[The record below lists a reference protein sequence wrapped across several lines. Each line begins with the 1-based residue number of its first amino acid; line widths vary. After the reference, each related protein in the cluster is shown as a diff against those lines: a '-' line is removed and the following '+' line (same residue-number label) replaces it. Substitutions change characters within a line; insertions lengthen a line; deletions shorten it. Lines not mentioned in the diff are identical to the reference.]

1 MMFMSSQLELF
12 MKMRISPH
20 EMSMTKFRLKM
31 LRKKKRGGGESSHYG
46 ESHPCFGGSTLD
58 FKKIIVIVINV

>member
-1 MMFMSSQLELF
+1 MFMSSQLELF

-31 LRKKKRGGGESSHYG
+31 LRKKKRGGGSSHYG
-46 ESHPCFGGSTLD
+46 ESHPFFGGSTLD
-58 FKKIIVIVINV
+58 FKKKIVIVINV